1 MYFQCKHLDEYT
13 LFIYN
18 AMFNEDDR
26 QVTKSRNGNFPMVFE
41 HTHMYVMLK
50 KIWSQILRVT
60 T

>member
-18 AMFNEDDR
+18 AIFNEDDH

-50 KIWSQILRVT
+50 KFDPKF
-60 T
+60 